1 MAKKNTKAVAEA
13 AEKQAA
19 QRLAAIREF
28 NMNNAGELWIDPDR
42 IPTEDEVNE
51 AKKDFEE
58 RTVALRDKK
67 DYLIAD
73 SSNALRV
80 AKFMKNFIENAFWT
94 QRYFVGVINFSEYI
108 NGFITECEKE
118 AKDLVLEYGPMQ
130 FAYLMFEN
138 YAGKGI
144 EDAKKMAEMWD
155 EYIPI
160 YDTLRTHVE
169 WYNKEVKECERLKQR
184 WGMLAQGYYLVL
196 LNTEGVDTPAD
207 ETGSV
212 PNAECHPEETIN
224 EECNKEP

>member
-28 NMNNAGELWIDPDR
+28 NMNNAGDLWIDPDR
-42 IPTEDEVNE
+42 VPTEDEVNE

-58 RTVALRDKK
+58 RTIALRDKK

-73 SSNALRV
+73 STNALRV

-108 NGFITECEKE
+108 NGFIAECEKE

-169 WYNKEVKECERLKQR
+169 WYNNEVKECERLKQR

-196 LNTEGVDTPAD
+196 LN
-207 ETGSV
+207 
-212 PNAECHPEETIN
+212 PEN
-224 EECNKEP
+224 EEAPSAEPESAPTIEDPVETVSEESVKKD

>member
-28 NMNNAGELWIDPDR
+28 NMNNAGDLWIDPDR
-42 IPTEDEVNE
+42 VPTEDEVNE

-58 RTVALRDKK
+58 RTIALRDKK

-73 SSNALRV
+73 STNALRV

-169 WYNKEVKECERLKQR
+169 WYNNEVKECERLKQR

-196 LNTEGVDTPAD
+196 LNPEND
-207 ETGSV
+207 ETPSAEPESAPAAEDPVETVSEESV
-212 PNAECHPEETIN
+212 
-224 EECNKEP
+224 KKD

>member
-13 AEKQAA
+13 AGKQAA

-28 NMNNAGELWIDPDR
+28 NMNNAGDLWIDPDR
-42 IPTEDEVNE
+42 VPTEDEVNE

-73 SSNALRV
+73 STNALRV
-80 AKFMKNFIENAFWT
+80 ANFMKKFIENAFWT

-108 NGFITECEKE
+108 NGFIAECEKE

-138 YAGKGI
+138 YAGKGL

-169 WYNKEVKECERLKQR
+169 WYNNEVKECERLKQR

-196 LNTEGVDTPAD
+196 LNPEDVDAPTAEPESAPTE
-207 ETGSV
+207 
-212 PNAECHPEETIN
+212 EETVT
-224 EECNKEP
+224 EETVKEG

>member
-28 NMNNAGELWIDPDR
+28 NMNNAGDLWIDPDR
-42 IPTEDEVNE
+42 VPTEDEVNE

-58 RTVALRDKK
+58 RTIALRDKK

-73 SSNALRV
+73 STNALRV

-108 NGFITECEKE
+108 NGFIAECEKE

-169 WYNKEVKECERLKQR
+169 WYNNEVKECERLKQR

-196 LNTEGVDTPAD
+196 LNPENNEAPSAEPESAPAAED
-207 ETGSV
+207 PVETVSEESV
-212 PNAECHPEETIN
+212 
-224 EECNKEP
+224 KKD